1 MRSTKNHIA
10 MKKFKLNEN
19 YEFDMYGNG
28 TYLGKEILPNKDG
41 YYSIT
46 IGNITRP
53 FSKQE
58 IGLITHFEIDFDVNE
73 LDKVMFVPSKSNL
86 LRMKCGY
93 LMVIT
98 GPVITEM
105 TFPGSKYRVIPGYPG
120 YVINRYGDVI
130 SRSTGKV
137 LSKIDINGYQA
148 VRIYNP
154 DKSEIRSVHVHILL
168 ARAFIENSNPDKYCC
183 VNHIDGNKQNNNLEN
198 LEWVTYS
205 ENINHA
211 VENGLRNDNCPTLVR
226 DINDNSILE
235 FPSLFKAFIHI
246 GYSWSQPLVKNIDG
260 VFIPNLFKNRF
271 EVKLKNDDTNWY
283 YNHPDK
289 SGKSIEVFNLKTKEV
304 KNFDSMCIASK
315 ELGIR
320 YMRLNR
326 AINSIETLSVDG
338 WLVRY
343 KSDDPWPTVYREA
356 KPSPIFK
363 KKEFVAKNSKTNE
376 VLEFESGRSLLR
388 YFHPLIKRKSF
399 EDKINKNKEIYF
411 EDWHIKLK

>member
-1 MRSTKNHIA
+1 

-19 YEFDMYGNG
+19 YEFDMFGNG
-28 TYLGKEILPNKDG
+28 TYLGKKILPNKDG

-53 FSKQE
+53 FSKRE
-58 IGLITHFEIDFDVNE
+58 IGLITHFEIDFDVSE

-98 GPVITEM
+98 GPIITEM
-105 TFPGSKYRVIPGYPG
+105 TSPGSKYRVIPGYPG
-120 YVINRYGDVI
+120 YVINKYGDVI

-137 LSKIDINGYQA
+137 LSKKDCGGYQA
-148 VRIYNP
+148 VNIYNP
-154 DKSEIRSVHVHILL
+154 DKSVPRTVKVHILL
-168 ARAFIENSNPDKYCC
+168 ARAFIENNDPDKYCC
-183 VNHIDGNKQNNNLEN
+183 VNHIDGNKQNNKLEN

-211 VENGLRNDNCPTLVR
+211 VENGLRNDNFPTLVR

-235 FPSLFKAFIHI
+235 FPSLFKAFKHI
-246 GYSWSQPLVKNIDG
+246 GYNWIQPLVKNING
-260 VFIPNLFKNRF
+260 VFIPNLFKDRYEIKF
-271 EVKLKNDDTNWY
+271 KDDETNWY
-283 YNHPDK
+283 YGYPNK
-289 SGKSIEVFNLKTKEV
+289 SGKSIEAYNLKTKEV
-304 KNFDSMCIASK
+304 KNFDSMSIASI

-343 KSDDPWPTVYREA
+343 KSDEPWPTVYRES
-356 KPSPIFK
+356 KPSPIFG
-363 KKEFVAKNSKTNE
+363 KKEFVAKNTKTNE

-388 YFHPLIKRKSF
+388 YFHPLIKRKTF
-399 EDKINKNKEIYF
+399 ENKISKYKEIYI

>member
-1 MRSTKNHIA
+1 MV

-19 YEFDMYGNG
+19 YEFDMFGNG

-73 LDKVMFVPSKSNL
+73 LEKIMFVPSKSNL
-86 LRMKCGY
+86 LKMKCGY

-98 GPVITEM
+98 GPIITEM

-120 YVINRYGDVI
+120 FIINKYGDVI
-130 SRSTGKV
+130 SRNTGRV
-137 LSKIDINGYQA
+137 LSKKDSNGYQA
-148 VRIYNP
+148 VNIYNP
-154 DKSEIRSVHVHILL
+154 DKSEWRSVPIHILL
-168 ARAFIENSNPDKYCC
+168 ARAFIENGNPDKYCC
-183 VNHIDGNKQNNNLEN
+183 VNHINGNKQNNSLEN

-211 VENGLRNDNCPTLVR
+211 VESGLRNDNCPALVR
-226 DINDNSILE
+226 DINDNSVLE
-235 FPSLFKAFIHI
+235 FPSLSRAFKHI
-246 GYSWSQPLVKNIDG
+246 GYSWMPSLVKNING
-260 VFIPNLFKNRF
+260 VFIPNLFKDRF
-271 EVKLKNDDTNWY
+271 EIKLKDDNTNWY
-283 YNHPDK
+283 YGYPDK
-289 SGKSIEVFNLKTKEV
+289 SEKSIEAFNLQTKEV
-304 KNFDSMCIASK
+304 KNFDSMSTASK

-320 YMRLNR
+320 YMRLNG

-343 KSDDPWPTVYREA
+343 KTDEPWPIVYRES
-356 KPSPIFK
+356 KPSPIFR
-363 KKEFVAKNSKTNE
+363 KKEFVAKNLKTNE

-388 YFHPLIKRKSF
+388 HFYPLIKRKSF
-399 EDKINKNKEIYF
+399 ESKINKNKEIYI